1 MRIVLDQVSK
11 VYNSAQPNEVVAL
24 ERVSLA
30 IDKGE
35 MVCLEGP
42 SGSGKTT
49 LLSILGC
56 VIAPTGGSASIGD
69 KKIARLPDHF
79 RTSYRRQLVGF
90 VFQHFNLLEERSL
103 LENVTLPLYPLGVSP
118 RVRRERALPLLQRLA
133 IDHRRDFPVRQLS
146 GGERQRAA
154 IARALIN
161 DPPLLIAD
169 EPTAH
174 LDRPLAGEIMDI
186 FAALKAE
193 GRTVII
199 ASHDP
204 LVVTHPAVTRRL
216 ALHGGRLLADPPGQR

>member
-1 MRIVLDQVSK
+1 MRVILDQVRK
-11 VYNSAQPNEVVAL
+11 VYNSGETNEVVAL

-56 VIAPTGGSASIGD
+56 VIAPTSGSASIGD

-118 RVRRERALPLLQRLA
+118 KVRRERALPLLRRLA

-161 DPPLLIAD
+161 DPPLLVAD

-174 LDRPLAGEIMDI
+174 LDRPLAAEIMEI

-193 GRTVII
+193 GRTVVI

-204 LVVTHPAVTRRL
+204 LVFTHPAVNRRL
-216 ALHGGRLLADPPGQR
+216 ALVGGRLLADPSGER

>member
-11 VYNSAQPNEVVAL
+11 IYNSAQPNEVVAL

-30 IDKGE
+30 IAKGE

-56 VIAPTGGSASIGD
+56 VIAPTSGSASIGD

-118 RVRRERALPLLQRLA
+118 RVRRERALPLLQRLG

-186 FAALKAE
+186 FAALKDE

-199 ASHDP
+199 ASHDT
-204 LVVTHPAVTRRL
+204 LVVTHPAVSRRL

>member
-1 MRIVLDQVSK
+1 MRVVLDQVSK
-11 VYNSAQPNEVVAL
+11 VYNSGETNEVVAL

-56 VIAPTGGSASIGD
+56 VIAPTSGSASIGD

-90 VFQHFNLLEERSL
+90 VFQHFNLLDERSL
-103 LENVTLPLYPLGVSP
+103 LENVTLPLL
-118 RVRRERALPLLQRLA
+118 RRLA

-161 DPPLLIAD
+161 DPPLLVAD

-174 LDRPLAGEIMDI
+174 LDRPLAAEIMEI

-193 GRTVII
+193 GRTVVI

-204 LVVTHPAVTRRL
+204 LVFTHPAVNRRL
-216 ALHGGRLLADPPGQR
+216 ALVGGRLLADPSGER

>member
-1 MRIVLDQVSK
+1 MRVILDQVRK
-11 VYNSAQPNEVVAL
+11 VYNSGETNEVVAL

-56 VIAPTGGSASIGD
+56 VIAPTSGSASIGD

-118 RVRRERALPLLQRLA
+118 KVRRERALPLLQIGRA
-133 IDHRRDFPVRQLS
+133 SCR
-146 GGERQRAA
+146 ER
-154 IARALIN
+154 
-161 DPPLLIAD
+161 
-169 EPTAH
+169 
-174 LDRPLAGEIMDI
+174 
-186 FAALKAE
+186 
-193 GRTVII
+193 V
-199 ASHDP
+199 
-204 LVVTHPAVTRRL
+204 
-216 ALHGGRLLADPPGQR
+216 

>member
-1 MRIVLDQVSK
+1 MRVVLDQVSK
-11 VYNSAQPNEVVAL
+11 VYNSGETNEVVAL

-56 VIAPTGGSASIGD
+56 VIAPTSGSASIGD

-118 RVRRERALPLLQRLA
+118 KVRRERALPLLRRLA

-161 DPPLLIAD
+161 DPPLLVAD

-174 LDRPLAGEIMDI
+174 LDRPLAAEIMEI

-193 GRTVII
+193 GRTVVI

-204 LVVTHPAVTRRL
+204 LVFTHPAVNRRL
-216 ALHGGRLLADPPGQR
+216 ALVGGRLLADPSGER

>member
-11 VYNSAQPNEVVAL
+11 IYNSAQPNEVVAL

-30 IDKGE
+30 IAKGE

-56 VIAPTGGSASIGD
+56 VIAPTSGSASIGD

-118 RVRRERALPLLQRLA
+118 RVRRERALPLLQRLG

-186 FAALKAE
+186 FATLKAE

-204 LVVTHPAVTRRL
+204 LVVMHPAVSRRL